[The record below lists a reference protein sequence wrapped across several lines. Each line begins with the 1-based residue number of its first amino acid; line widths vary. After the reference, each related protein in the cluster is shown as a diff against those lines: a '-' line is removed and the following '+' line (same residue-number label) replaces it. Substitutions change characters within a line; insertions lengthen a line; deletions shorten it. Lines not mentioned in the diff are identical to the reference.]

1 MIVRIEDDFDLDK
14 IAESGQCFRWRY
26 VSDSEYNIIH
36 TGKSLYVRKT
46 GDTEYDI
53 SCDADEFHHVW
64 EPYFDLNENYAAIRN
79 RIDRQEDAFLYEAS
93 EYGKGVRILR
103 QDPWE
108 TLVSFIISQNRN
120 IPAIKKSVELL
131 CQYAGETLTDSRGV
145 RYHSFPAPEAVFAMS
160 EAELKSCKVGYRRK
174 YIKAAANDM
183 LNDKLNLTRLVH
195 TDESETLRMLTGI
208 YGVGIKVANCVSL
221 YGLHHLDAFPAD
233 VWMKRVLAERYPG
246 GYPYQRYSPYNGVYQ
261 QHMFAYYRNRRR
273 QYEKS
278 V

>member
-14 IAESGQCFRWRY
+14 TAESGQCFRWRY
-26 VSDSEYNIIH
+26 VSNNEYNIIH
-36 TGKSLYVRKT
+36 AGRSLYVKRT
-46 GDTEYDI
+46 GGAEYDV

-64 EPYFDLNENYAAIRN
+64 ASYFDLNENYAAIRN

-131 CQYAGETLTDSRGV
+131 CQYAGETLTDSRSV

-160 EAELKSCKVGYRRK
+160 EAELKSCKVGYRWK

-183 LNDKLNLTRLVH
+183 LNDKLNLTHLIH
-195 TDESETLRMLTGI
+195 TDESETLRTLAGI

-221 YGLHHLDAFPAD
+221 YGLHHLDAFPVD
-233 VWMKRVLAERYPG
+233 VWMKRVLVERYPG
-246 GYPYQRYSPYNGVYQ
+246 GYPRQRYSPYNGVYQ
-261 QHMFAYYRNRRR
+261 QYMFAYYRNRRR

>member
-14 IAESGQCFRWRY
+14 TAESGQCFRWRY
-26 VSDSEYNIIH
+26 VSDNEYNIIH
-36 TGKSLYVRKT
+36 AGRSLYVKRT
-46 GDTEYDI
+46 GGAEYDA

-64 EPYFDLNENYAAIRN
+64 EPYFDMSENYAAIRN

-145 RYHSFPAPEAVFAMS
+145 RYHAFPTPDAIFNMG
-160 EAELKSCKVGYRRK
+160 EAELKSCKVGYRWK
-174 YIKAAANDM
+174 YIQAAANDI
-183 LNDKLNLTRLVH
+183 LNDKLNLTRLIH
-195 TDESETLRMLTGI
+195 TDESETLRTLTGI

-233 VWMKRVLAERYPG
+233 VWMKRALAERYPG
-246 GYPYQRYSPYNGVYQ
+246 GYPCQRYSPYNGVYQ
-261 QHMFAYYRNRRR
+261 QYMFAYYRNRRR
-273 QYEKS
+273 
-278 V
+278 